1 MRNLVLGLLAIFTMI
16 VGGCNK
22 NELSIFKPENSV
34 QEAVKNGYDFAIT
47 LRPLPDYVRKYF
59 SVDIQLRIIPEG
71 IEPST
76 KYTISFIQLEGYGT
90 LEDEEGNYLSQN
102 ISYDLKNKNFTLKYT
117 SYGETEHYFVLTIK
131 DNFGNVRKQRIKLMP
146 DIEIPQA
153 K

>member
-1 MRNLVLGLLAIFTMI
+1 MKNLLLGLLAIFTMI

-22 NELSIFKPENSV
+22 NELSIFKEESGRAV
-34 QEAVKNGYDFAIT
+34 EAITGYDFAIT
-47 LRPLPDYVRKYF
+47 MRPLPVSIRKYF
-59 SVDIQLRIIPEG
+59 SVDIQMRIVPEG

-76 KYTISFIQLEGYGT
+76 KYTVSFIQLEGYGT

-102 ISYDLKNKNFTLKYT
+102 ISYDLKSKNFTLKYT